1 MHPISDKEIAV
12 FLQNSI
18 YYVTYDSDNKL
29 YRAYK
34 TRAQVGCLKGC
45 DVITTFDSKY
55 TLFNSERGIVTMS
68 YQEFI
73 SSKEQSLS
81 YITDTI
87 YSVYKNY
94 SSENI
99 KLYKYSYWIIVYKL
113 NSNKGFVYD
122 TRNGSWWPMS
132 ISTYITNILT
142 IDNKINILSEGKIF
156 NLNTSDTNYI
166 DYGNKII
173 SWFIKSQKLYLSAI
187 NYYKHIANIT
197 FMSVHDLKYL
207 QDNDYNIN
215 ELDCKLQINNYRK
228 KIDGNID
235 TNDGEVLNYKVE
247 NIRTFVQRLNF
258 SKVNEFEYKLS
269 NIDNVIS
276 VPLSLSGI
284 TIKYMIG
291 DKIR

>member
-1 MHPISDKEIAV
+1 
-12 FLQNSI
+12 
-18 YYVTYDSDNKL
+18 
-29 YRAYK
+29 
-34 TRAQVGCLKGC
+34 
-45 DVITTFDSKY
+45 
-55 TLFNSERGIVTMS
+55 MS

-73 SSKEQSLS
+73 SSQEQSLS

-166 DYGNKII
+166 DDGNKII

-215 ELDCKLQINNYRK
+215 ELDCKLQIMDLLLLLYL
-228 KIDGNID
+228 
-235 TNDGEVLNYKVE
+235 E
-247 NIRTFVQRLNF
+247 
-258 SKVNEFEYKLS
+258 
-269 NIDNVIS
+269 
-276 VPLSLSGI
+276 
-284 TIKYMIG
+284 M
-291 DKIR
+291 